1 MASSRKSLS
10 DFFGLSWS
18 SWSEYSGEFTNSDG
32 SEEEKADSR
41 RKSSDVMRLFSSDM
55 QKFGL
60 FPETDCFCTV
70 VCSECNALVKPQGLL
85 SHMRIRHKELVPGKI
100 SPEKISKLAESSSI
114 KNVGDKSSAKHALNE
129 KLMSKLILNEK
140 QKPSN
145 EKLVSSP
152 GEKHK
157 SSLEK
162 SSGKYSSSEKI
173 SQKATDKILGKP
185 SGDKIS
191 RLSNEKVKT
200 PLEKSLTGSSLLV
213 DKSLVKNESDKVSKS
228 SIDSKQSDVSTTKS
242 AKFGDKSLSKSVSE
256 KITLKYPSPDSKIFS
271 VNERHASRSGEK
283 ISVKSVLSEKLLSK
297 VAASEKV
304 LAANEKSKSFDFSK
318 SDYGTKKGDSLLK
331 PDRLVAKPVMK
342 SLLKEKVLRNEAVHN
357 IVPGTSLLR
366 PLVQQERDLS
376 LHTSSRIG
384 ITTLSPP
391 ILTPQNFTPERQ
403 QSATDMPV
411 LSRKRKY
418 RERKTAPTQYDPD
431 RHCGVWC
438 DYFNKFCVRSLT
450 CKVHSVALRRAV
462 VGRSKPFDQLLSEHK
477 RAKEDQRHSKE
488 DQDDV
493 SEPSPHLSDR
503 LHSPSEPS
511 NSSFVSSPCVSPGSS
526 PAPSPSENVFL
537 SNMINP
543 NEAVTLV
550 TPSTSTTPPVP
561 LPSYQYPPYPP
572 SDSACSSPPRSMV
585 TLSPHLSSPLLNA
598 ALPSLVPSHA
608 PRPPDSTEEDT
619 AKSPRAAARAINK
632 LQLNKG
638 RQFNVKHT
646 AFPPKPLRTCLFQG
660 RKSSGMFFV
669 QRELESMRAGFRLS
683 VKGNKPMSQGHVPST
698 SQSLPETAIPHL
710 IGSND
715 PAFQSSGVNASA
727 QVNTTSNF
735 KSVLSTL
742 CSPKAVLNSQQR
754 GQRPQKS
761 VANCPDSSIQQP
773 ISSDSSLTIN
783 SDKLPQGM
791 RISVPTTIPQQIAY
805 LTTSTPVTFQQV
817 PIINSQV
824 LSQLQLQSKS
834 AGGTLKL
841 LSTGGGGRTLLVH
854 QYQDG
859 SGAES

>member
-18 SWSEYSGEFTNSDG
+18 SWSEYSGEFANTDG
-32 SEEEKADSR
+32 AEEEKTDSR

-85 SHMRIRHKELVPGKI
+85 SHMRVRHKELVPGKI
-100 SPEKISKLAESSSI
+100 SPEKVSKFSESSSI
-114 KNVGDKSSAKHALNE
+114 KSIGDKSSAKHALNE

-140 QKPSN
+140 HKPSS
-145 EKLVSSP
+145 EKLLSSP
-152 GEKHK
+152 GDKHK
-157 SSLEK
+157 ASLEK
-162 SSGKYSSSEKI
+162 SSVKYSSSEKA
-173 SQKATDKILGKP
+173 SQKASDKFLGK
-185 SGDKIS
+185 STSDKIS
-191 RLSNEKVKT
+191 RNSNEKVKA
-200 PLEKSLTGSSLLV
+200 PLDKSLTGPSLLT
-213 DKSLVKNESDKVSKS
+213 DKALVKNESDKVTKTG
-228 SIDSKQSDVSTTKS
+228 IDSTVCNLKS
-242 AKFGDKSLSKSVSE
+242 IKLGDKPISKPVSE
-256 KITLKYPSPDSKIFS
+256 KPSSKYASPDNKIFS
-271 VNERHASRSGEK
+271 LNERHLSKSGEK

-297 VAASEKV
+297 VAANEKIM
-304 LAANEKSKSFDFSK
+304 AANEKSRNFDFSR
-318 SDYGTKKGDSLLK
+318 SDNGLKKGDSLLK
-331 PDRLVAKPVMK
+331 PERMVTKPVMK
-342 SLLKEKVLRNEAVHN
+342 SLLKEKVLRNEAALN

-366 PLVQQERDLS
+366 PIVQQDRELPQ
-376 LHTSSRIG
+376 TPGPGIG

-391 ILTPQNFTPERQ
+391 VLTPQNLTPERH

-418 RERKTAPTQYDPD
+418 KERKAPPTQYDPD

-477 RAKEDQRHSKE
+477 RAKEDQRQSKE
-488 DQDDV
+488 DQDDI

-511 NSSFVSSPCVSPGSS
+511 NSSFVSSPCISPASS

-537 SNMINP
+537 SNVNHSD
-543 NEAVTLV
+543 EAVALV
-550 TPSTSTTPPVP
+550 TPSTATNPPVP

-572 SDSACSSPPRSMV
+572 PESACSSPPRSMV
-585 TLSPHLSSPLLNA
+585 SLSPHLSSPLLNV
-598 ALPSLVPSHA
+598 ALPSLIPSHA
-608 PRPPDSTEEDT
+608 PRPPDTTEDDST
-619 AKSPRAAARAINK
+619 KCPRTVARAINR

-638 RQFNVKHT
+638 KQFNVKHT

-683 VKGNKPMSQGHVPST
+683 VKGNKPMPQGHVPST

-710 IGSND
+710 SVTSD
-715 PAFQSSGVNASA
+715 SVFQSSGTNVSP
-727 QVNTTSNF
+727 QVNTASSL
-735 KSVLSTL
+735 KSVLSSL

-754 GQRPQKS
+754 GQRPQKA
-761 VANCPDSSIQQP
+761 VVNCSDSSIQQP

-824 LSQLQLQSKS
+824 LSQLQLQSKG